1 MSGRELAF
9 TKFTPEAAT
18 PNLSN
23 PSASEA
29 NRGHG
34 GQRAKSRQSRNPGAV
49 RCRTR
54 LNFRHPHLVRGLWHV
69 VVYMFVARG
78 SGSPRAVSPFPV
90 PCHAIHCQREL
101 KGDHAADD
109 AATDEKMAS
118 LFGQMGCPDKW
129 EIYLYPAHNGSP
141 RRTDLAANGY

>member
-1 MSGRELAF
+1 MAGNAP
-9 TKFTPEAAT
+9 KVGKAAT
-18 PNLSN
+18 P
-23 PSASEA
+23 
-29 NRGHG
+29 
-34 GQRAKSRQSRNPGAV
+34 V

-129 EIYLYPAHNGSP
+129 EIYVCIP
-141 RRTDLAANGY
+141 RTMVPLDGRT